1 MVELS
6 LTSSVGD
13 ADLFASF
20 TAHAPSFENHTY
32 RSANAGGD
40 VLRIPP
46 SDAAFCAALP
56 CTLYVGVLGWG
67 QDTTFTLLARQDIA
81 APSRLYDG
89 VPQRVVEAAAE
100 TWRYFEFSPR
110 EDVAGFTVAVT
121 PSVGDPDLYV
131 SSDGAL
137 PSRTHFGWHADAVG
151 EDALTVDAHDAGWC
165 AAASCTYLVGVHAA
179 QGAAAYAIT
188 AAVASSIEILEEGVR
203 HEAAIGPAEAR
214 HYRLYVPGGGVLGGR
229 TGVRV
234 TLTALS
240 GTVVMYMADSSVARP
255 NATEHVWSSASSAG
269 AASASTSSIVVPH
282 DDATVAACLRRS
294 SQCVLHLA
302 LASPRGAAFTVLAN
316 LEVADMGLALLAP
329 EGPLKRSYVMARPAA
344 LEPRPQ
350 PQPQP
355 QP

>member
-1 MVELS
+1 M
-6 LTSSVGD
+6 
-13 ADLFASF
+13 
-20 TAHAPSFENHTY
+20 
-32 RSANAGGD
+32 
-40 VLRIPP
+40 
-46 SDAAFCAALP
+46 
-56 CTLYVGVLGWG
+56 
-67 QDTTFTLLARQDIA
+67 
-81 APSRLYDG
+81 RLYEG
-89 VPQRVVEAAAE
+89 VPQQLDVEAE
-100 TWRYFEFSPR
+100 TWRYFRFSVDPNST
-110 EDVAGFTVAVT
+110 AGFTVAVT

-350 PQPQP
+350 PQPHP